1 MLGGG
6 CPLVFRS
13 SITQMTSGSMESRLE
28 WVEMHDHL
36 KGIECCS
43 EYGALLLV
51 RKLSCPGSP
60 MTSLKEAISFIACLQ
75 WLG

>member
-51 RKLSCPGSP
+51 
-60 MTSLKEAISFIACLQ
+60 
-75 WLG
+75 